1 MRASRCLIAAALLA
15 TATAIAP
22 AVSAAPVPADLG
34 ERLASGYVSPAMQR
48 WASTT
53 TALHTALTRYC
64 PAPQPAEA
72 NAVKAAFGAA
82 VQAWSGIAF
91 LRFGP
96 LVAENRYERIAFWP
110 DPRNIV
116 PRQLGAMV
124 RAADPADLAPDG
136 LYGRS
141 VAVQGLPAL
150 EWLLYG
156 DGEVLAAP
164 SGATFG
170 AACALSAAV
179 AANLARIATDL
190 SGAWGPAADF
200 GKQFRTP
207 GPQNNLYRSPQ
218 EVAAEGL
225 KALSTGLQFAR
236 DVHLAPVLG
245 KDVSEV
251 RPKRAAYWR
260 SDLTTAALAANLA
273 AMREF
278 LSAADFRYG
287 AGEAWIGAQTQS
299 EIARAAG
306 SAGAVGHPFE
316 TAAASEDGYR
326 LLTLTALTLKN
337 AKQLVDQDLAAYFGV
352 TIGFNALDGD

>member
-1 MRASRCLIAAALLA
+1 MRVSRCLVAIALSATGAAAL
-15 TATAIAP
+15 P
-22 AVSAAPVPADLG
+22 AAYAAPVPADLG
-34 ERLASGYVSPAMQR
+34 QRWASGYIAPAMQR
-48 WASTT
+48 WVNTT
-53 TALHTALTRYC
+53 AALHTALTRYC

-72 NAVKAAFGAA
+72 SAVKAAFGET

-96 LVAENRYERIAFWP
+96 LVADNRYERIAFWP

-116 PRQLGAMV
+116 PRQLGTMV
-124 RAADPADLAPDG
+124 RAADAADLAPGG

-156 DGEVLAAP
+156 DGDVLAAP
-164 SGATFG
+164 SAPTFA
-170 AACALSAAV
+170 AACALSTAV

-190 SGAWGPAADF
+190 TGAWAPEADF
-200 GKQFRTP
+200 GKQFRAP
-207 GPQNNLYRSPQ
+207 GPQSTLYRSQQ

-245 KDVSEV
+245 KEMTEV
-251 RPKRAAYWR
+251 RPKRAAFWR
-260 SDLTTAALAANLA
+260 SDLTTTALAANLI

-278 LSAADFRYG
+278 LAAAGFRYG
-287 AGEAWIGAQTQS
+287 AGEAWIGEQTQA
-299 EIARAAG
+299 ELTRAAG
-306 SAGAVGHPFE
+306 SVSTVAQPFE
-316 TAAASEDGYR
+316 TAAASDDGYR

>member
-1 MRASRCLIAAALLA
+1 MRVSRCVMAIALLAASAAAL
-15 TATAIAP
+15 AP
-22 AVSAAPVPADLG
+22 AYAAPVPADLG
-34 ERLASGYVSPAMQR
+34 QRLASGYVAPAMQR
-48 WASTT
+48 WASAT
-53 TALHTALTRYC
+53 TALTTALTRYC
-64 PAPQPAEA
+64 PTPQPAQA
-72 NAVKAAFGAA
+72 SAVKAAFGET
-82 VQAWSGIAF
+82 VKAWSGIAF

-96 LVAENRYERIAFWP
+96 LVADNRYERIAFWP

-116 PRQLGAMV
+116 PRQLGTMV
-124 RAADPADLAPDG
+124 RAADAADLAPGG

-156 DGEVLAAP
+156 DGEVLATP
-164 SGATFG
+164 TGPTFA

-190 SGAWGPAADF
+190 TGAWGAEADF

-207 GPQNNLYRSPQ
+207 GPQNNLYRSQQ
-218 EVAAEGL
+218 EVAAEAL

-245 KDVSEV
+245 KAVGEA
-251 RPKRAAYWR
+251 RPRRAAFWR
-260 SDLTTAALAANLA
+260 SDLTTAALAANLT
-273 AMREF
+273 AMRDF
-278 LSAADFRYG
+278 LVAGSFRYG
-287 AGEAWIGAQTQS
+287 ADEAWIGEQTQA
-299 EIARAAG
+299 ELARAANTV
-306 SAGAVGHPFE
+306 AAVAHPFE
-316 TAAASEDGYR
+316 TAAASDEGYR